1 VSELELYHEI
11 HGSGPPLV
19 LLHGALST
27 IETSFG
33 NVLPKLAKGRQVIA
47 IEQQAHGHTPDV
59 ERPLSYG
66 QMASDT
72 VALLRGLEIENAD
85 FFGYSMG
92 SGIAMEMAIRH
103 PEMVRKMVLASLTFN
118 RDGFHPGTQE
128 QIEDADPA
136 DLDGSVFQL
145 AYAAVA
151 PDPDGW
157 RGLVAKVNALDTD
170 FAGWPPEE
178 IAAIEAPTL
187 VIVGDSDIVRPEHA
201 VELFRLRGGGVEGD
215 SSGLPDSELAI
226 LPGTSH
232 LTIVERAD
240 WLASMVTR
248 FLERPIEDR

>member
-1 VSELELYHEI
+1 VTEPELYHEI

-33 NVLPKLAKGRQVIA
+33 TVLPQLAEGRQVIA
-47 IEQQAHGHTPDV
+47 IEQQAHGRTPDV
-59 ERPLSYG
+59 DRPLSYAG
-66 QMASDT
+66 MADDT
-72 VALLRGLEIENAD
+72 VALLQRLEIERAD

-92 SGIAMEMAIRH
+92 SGIALEIAIRH

-136 DLDGSVFQL
+136 ALDGSAFEL

-151 PDPDGW
+151 PDPEGW
-157 RGLVAKVNALDTD
+157 RGLVAKVNALDRD

-215 SSGLPDSELAI
+215 SNGLPDSELAI

-248 FLERPIEDR
+248 FLKRPIEDR

>member
-1 VSELELYHEI
+1 MSDLRLYHEV
-11 HGSGPPLV
+11 HGSGRPLV

-33 NVLPKLAKGRQVIA
+33 TVMPLLAKSRRVIA

-59 ERPLSYG
+59 DQPLSYG
-66 QMASDT
+66 QMAADT
-72 VALLRGLEIENAD
+72 VALLRSLEIGAAD

-92 SGIAMEMAIRH
+92 SGIALEIAIRH
-103 PEMVRKMVLASLTFN
+103 PEIVRKMALASISFN
-118 RDGFHPGTQE
+118 TDGFHPGTQE

-145 AYAAVA
+145 AYAKVA
-151 PDPDGW
+151 PDPEGW
-157 RGLVAKVNALDTD
+157 RGLVAKVNAMDTD
-170 FAGWPPEE
+170 FEGWPREE

-187 VIVGDSDIVRPEHA
+187 VIVGDSDIVTPEHA

-215 SSGLPDSELAI
+215 TAGLPDSELAI

-232 LTIVERAD
+232 LTIVDRAD
-240 WLASMVTR
+240 WLASMVTG
-248 FLERPIEDR
+248 FLDRTS